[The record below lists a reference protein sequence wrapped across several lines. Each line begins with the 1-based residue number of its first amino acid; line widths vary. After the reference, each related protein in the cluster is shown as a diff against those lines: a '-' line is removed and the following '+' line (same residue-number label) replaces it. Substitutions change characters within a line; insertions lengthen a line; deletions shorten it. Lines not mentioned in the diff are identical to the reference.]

1 MNFEEFNKK
10 YAEQAL
16 AQGACTKEQIDEC
29 MEFADESKN
38 ITLERLLVSEG
49 VISPVTAI
57 MITSKVLDIPF
68 VDLRVMNI
76 DILAANKT
84 DKETCLKYHCLPIGK
99 LWGSDVIVTDCLL
112 DDKAYELKKIFG
124 ENIEFNLALRDEIRK
139 RIDELYF

>member
-1 MNFEEFNKK
+1 MNFEDFNKK

-68 VDLRVMNI
+68 VDLSVMNI

-99 LWGSDVIVTDCLL
+99 LWDSDVIVTDCLL